1 MTPDNGPDMK
11 AIPTKDQSAVILV
24 KGRWRL
30 RVPVAEYPT
39 WVNLY
44 RRLRDREGGRFAR
57 FYIQSVEAMEAAAKA
72 LGIAVPVPKQAGA
85 KK

>member
-1 MTPDNGPDMK
+1 MTPDNGPEMK
-11 AIPTKDQSAVILV
+11 AIPTIDQSAVVLI
-24 KGRWRL
+24 KGRWRA
-30 RVPVAEYPT
+30 RIAVADYPK

-44 RRLRDREGGRFAR
+44 RGLRDRDGGRFAR